1 MNNYRFMRSLLRFDL
16 PVDTANQRRA
26 YRQFVKFLKKQGFI
40 RFQESIYIKLSINEA
55 AVKCLARTIKN
66 NVPAEGM
73 VSRMTVT
80 EKQFAGI
87 DYMVGSF
94 ETDIIDSDS
103 RFIEL

>member
-1 MNNYRFMRSLLRFDL
+1 MRSLLRFDL

-26 YRQFVKFLKKQGFI
+26 YRQFVKFLTKQGFI
-40 RFQESIYIKLSINEA
+40 RFQESIYVKLSIDEA
-55 AVKCLARTIKN
+55 AVKWLARTSKN

-73 VSRMTVT
+73 VSMMTVT

>member
-1 MNNYRFMRSLLRFDL
+1 MFGNN
-16 PVDTANQRRA
+16 P
-26 YRQFVKFLKKQGFI
+26 I
-40 RFQESIYIKLSINEA
+40 RLSVLVQIA
-55 AVKCLARTIKN
+55 IARTIKN

-73 VSRMTVT
+73 VSMMTVT